1 MAEKRAIK
9 RFVDVE
15 IKKDT
20 PSVSAASFGIPILI
34 SKNPAITTA
43 QRVKRF
49 TTLAGVETLFDKTTE
64 EWKAADAYFSQ
75 DPFNEKQP
83 EELLI
88 GRYVI
93 SDSSAVLEAG
103 EFAETDIE
111 VWKLVTDGEFG
122 VTIDG
127 TLVDVTGLDF
137 SAITSLDD
145 VASVISAGTAGATVK
160 YVVNRFVF
168 TSDTTGVTST
178 ITLLQTVA
186 TPSGTDISGTV
197 LTGSKYLNGE
207 TLTTPS
213 NVGQSLLSQGQAAET
228 AADMLT
234 AIKNANSSWYALG
247 LVNSLR
253 DDQFTEDL
261 ADALESNRNIMI
273 TVTNDPNTLVLGSSA
288 SLAAKLKAKN
298 YKRTSLVYHDNA
310 DVYPDWSWMGQQLPK
325 DVGSTNWSYKTLAG
339 IAQGASQEIQPSSIT
354 QTQIDAAEDVNVN
367 VYTTTLGANFI
378 YFGTMTGGKNIDKE
392 GEYLDI
398 IINIDFLQARVEEGL
413 MSLLLEKDIIPFTD
427 GGITIVD
434 TRLKTL
440 LQTFGVNQGIL
451 VDQTVVTFF
460 PKRADVSQA
469 DRDDRKLP
477 GGTFTAELTGGINQ
491 IIVRGTVSI

>member
-34 SKNPAITTA
+34 SNSNVITTA

-49 TTLAGVETLFDKTTE
+49 TTLAGVETLFAKTTE

-75 DPFNEKQP
+75 DPFNENQP

-88 GRYVI
+88 GRYV
-93 SDSSAVLEAG
+93 DANSSAVLEAG
-103 EFAETDIE
+103 EEPLTDIDA
-111 VWKLVTDGEFG
+111 WKLITDGEFG

-127 TLVDVTGLDF
+127 GLVDVTGLNF
-137 SAITSLDD
+137 SGVTSLDD
-145 VASVISAGTAGATVK
+145 VASVISLGTAGVSVA
-160 YVVNRFVF
+160 YVINRFVF
-168 TSDTTGVTST
+168 TSDTTGITST

-186 TPSGTDISGTV
+186 IPAGTDISGTGFLDGDV
-197 LTGSKYLNGE
+197 IKS
-207 TLTTPS
+207 PS
-213 NVGQSLLSQGQAAET
+213 NPGGSLLSQGQIAET
-228 AADMLT
+228 AAEMLL
-234 AIKNANSSWYALG
+234 AIKNANNSWYALG
-247 LVNSLR
+247 LIKALR
-253 DDQFTEDL
+253 DIQFTEDL
-261 ADALESNRNIMI
+261 ADQIESNRNIMI
-273 TVTNDPNTLVLGSSA
+273 AVTNDANTLVLGSSA
-288 SLAAKLKAKN
+288 SLAAILKAKN
-298 YKRTSLVYHDNA
+298 YKRTSLTYHDN
-310 DVYPDWSWMGQQLPK
+310 DLVYPDWSWMGQQLPK
-325 DVGSTNWSYKTLAG
+325 DVGSTNWAYKTLAG
-339 IAQGASQEIQPSSIT
+339 IAQGATQEIETSNLT

-367 VYTTTLGANFI
+367 VYTTTLGADFI

-392 GEYLDI
+392 GEYIDI

-440 LQTFGVNQGIL
+440 LQTYGVNQGIL

-460 PKRADVSQA
+460 PKRADVDQT

-477 GGTFTAELTGGINQ
+477 GGTFTAELTGGINT
-491 IIVRGTVSI
+491 IIVRGIVSI

>member
-34 SKNPAITTA
+34 SNSNVITTA

-49 TTLAGVETLFDKTTE
+49 TTLAGVETLFPDTTE

-75 DPFNEKQP
+75 DPFNENQP

-88 GRYVI
+88 GRYV
-93 SDSSAVLEAG
+93 DSAIAAVLEAG

-111 VWKLVTDGEFG
+111 VWKLITDGEFG
-122 VTIDG
+122 ITIDG

-137 SAITSLDD
+137 SAVTSLDD
-145 VASVISAGTAGATVK
+145 VASVISAGTAGATVT
-160 YVVNRFVF
+160 YVINRFVF
-168 TSDTTGVTST
+168 TSDTTGITST
-178 ITLLQTVA
+178 ISLLQTVA
-186 TPSGTDISGTV
+186 VPAGSDISGADTFV
-197 LTGSKYLNGE
+197 GLNGNI
-207 TLTTPS
+207 LTTPS
-213 NVGQSLLSQGQAAET
+213 NPGQSLLSQGQVAET
-228 AADMLT
+228 AADMLL
-234 AIKNANSSWYALG
+234 AIKNANNSWYALG
-247 LVNSLR
+247 LIKDLR
-253 DDQFTEDL
+253 DIQFTEDL
-261 ADALESNRNIMI
+261 ADQIESNRNIMLV
-273 TVTNDPNTLVLGSSA
+273 TTNDANTLILGSSA

-298 YKRTSLVYHDNA
+298 YKRTSLTYHDN
-310 DVYPDWSWMGQQLPK
+310 DNVYPEWSWMGQQLPK
-325 DVGSTNWSYKTLAG
+325 DVGSTNWAYKTLAG
-339 IAQGASQEIQPSSIT
+339 IAQGASQQIDPSSIT

-367 VYTTTLGANFI
+367 VYTTTLGASFI

-392 GEYLDI
+392 GEFIDI
-398 IINIDFLQARVEEGL
+398 IINIDFLQARIEEGL

-434 TRLKTL
+434 TRLKNL
-440 LQTFGVNQGIL
+440 LQTFGVVQGIL
-451 VDQTVVTFF
+451 VEGTVVTSF
-460 PKRADVSQA
+460 PKRAEVSQT

-477 GGTFTAELTGGINQ
+477 GGTFTAELTGAINTV
-491 IIVRGTVSI
+491 IVRGIVSI

>member
-1 MAEKRAIK
+1 MPEKRAIK

-34 SKNPAITTA
+34 SNSNVITTA

-49 TTLAGVETLFDKTTE
+49 TTLAGVETIFSKTTE
-64 EWKAADAYFSQ
+64 EWRAADAYFSQ
-75 DPFNEKQP
+75 DPFNVNQP

-88 GRYVI
+88 GRYVDA
-93 SDSSAVLEAG
+93 DSSAVLEAG
-103 EFAETDIE
+103 ETPLTDVE
-111 VWKLVTDGEFG
+111 AWKLIIDGEFG

-127 TLVDVTGLDF
+127 SLVDVAGLDF
-137 SAITSLDD
+137 SAVTSLDD
-145 VASVISAGTAGATVK
+145 VASIISASTADVTVT
-160 YVVNRFVF
+160 YVINRFVF
-168 TSDTTGVTST
+168 TNDTIGVTST
-178 ITLLQTVA
+178 ISLLQTVA
-186 TPSGTDISGTV
+186 VPAGTDISGTGFLDGDV
-197 LTGSKYLNGE
+197 LSS
-207 TLTTPS
+207 PS
-213 NVGQSLLSQGQAAET
+213 NTGGSLLSQGQVAEN

-234 AIKNANSSWYALG
+234 AIKNANNSWYALG
-247 LVNSLR
+247 LIKPLR
-253 DDQFTEDL
+253 DIQFTEDL
-261 ADALESNRNIMI
+261 ADQIESNRNIMI
-273 TVTNDPNTLVLGSSA
+273 ITTNDANTLVLGSSA

-298 YKRTSLVYHDNA
+298 YKRTALVYHDNEN
-310 DVYPDWSWMGQQLPK
+310 VHPEWSWMGQQLPK
-325 DVGSTNWSYKTLAG
+325 DVGSTNWAYKKLAG
-339 IAQGASQEIQPSSIT
+339 IAQGASQEIEVSSLT

-367 VYTTTLGANFI
+367 VYTQTLGANFI

-392 GEYLDI
+392 GEYIDI

-434 TRLKTL
+434 TRLKSL
-440 LQTFGVNQGIL
+440 LQTSGVDQGIL
-451 VDQTVVTFF
+451 VDGTVVTFF
-460 PKRADVSQA
+460 PKRADVSQV

-477 GGTFTAELTGGINQ
+477 GGTFTAELTGGINV

>member
-34 SKNPAITTA
+34 SNSNVITTA

-49 TTLAGVETLFDKTTE
+49 TTLAGVETLFPNTTE

-75 DPFNEKQP
+75 DPFNENQP

-88 GRYVI
+88 GRYVDAPI
-93 SDSSAVLEAG
+93 AAVLEAG
-103 EFAETDIE
+103 ETPLTVLATWQAI
-111 VWKLVTDGEFG
+111 TDGEFG
-122 VTIDG
+122 ITIDG
-127 TLVDVTGLDF
+127 GLVDVTGLNF
-137 SAITSLDD
+137 STATSLDD
-145 VASVISAGTAGATVK
+145 VASIISAGTAGASVA
-160 YVVNRFVF
+160 YVINRFVF
-168 TSDTTGVTST
+168 TSDTTGVAST
-178 ITLLQTVA
+178 LTLLQTVA
-186 TPSGTDISGTV
+186 VPAGTDISGTGFLDGDV
-197 LTGSKYLNGE
+197 IKSPTNPGG
-207 TLTTPS
+207 
-213 NVGQSLLSQGQAAET
+213 SLLSQGQIAET

-234 AIKNANSSWYALG
+234 AVKNVNNAWYALG
-247 LVNSLR
+247 LIKALR
-253 DDQFTEDL
+253 DIQFTEDL
-261 ADALESNRNIMI
+261 SDALESNRNIMI
-273 TVTNDPNTLVLGSSA
+273 TVTNDPNTLVLGSAA

-298 YKRTSLVYHDNA
+298 YKRTSLVYHDNSN
-310 DVYPDWSWMGQQLPK
+310 VYPDWSWMGQQLPK

-339 IAQGASQEIQPSSIT
+339 IAEGASQNIEASSIT
-354 QTQIDAAEDVNVN
+354 QTQIDAAEDVNAN
-367 VYTTTLGANFI
+367 VYTTTLGASFI

-392 GEYLDI
+392 GEFIDI

-434 TRLKTL
+434 TRLKNL
-440 LQTFGVNQGIL
+440 LQTYGVVQGIL
-451 VDQTVVTFF
+451 VDGTVVTSF
-460 PKRADVSQA
+460 PKRADVSQV

-477 GGTFTAELTGGINQ
+477 GGTFTAELSGAINTV
-491 IIVRGTVSI
+491 IVRGIVSI

>member
-34 SKNPAITTA
+34 SNSNIITTA

-49 TTLAGVETLFDKTTE
+49 TTLAGVETLFSSTTE

-75 DPFNEKQP
+75 DPFNENQP

-88 GRYVI
+88 GRYVDA
-93 SDSSAVLEAG
+93 DSSAVLEAG
-103 EFAETDIE
+103 ENNLTVLDT
-111 VWKLVTDGEFG
+111 WKAVTNGNYAITLNG
-122 VTIDG
+122 TVTEA
-127 TLVDVTGLDF
+127 TTLDF
-137 SAITSLDD
+137 SAVTSLDD
-145 VASVISAGTAGATVK
+145 VAGVLSAGIAGATVT
-160 YVVNRFVF
+160 YVINRFVF
-168 TSDTTGVTST
+168 ENDTAGTAST
-178 ITLLQTVA
+178 TTLLGSIA
-186 TPSGTDISGTV
+186 TAAGVDISGADYIDGRV
-197 LTGSKYLNGE
+197 LKSVTNPGG
-207 TLTTPS
+207 
-213 NVGQSLLSQGQAAET
+213 SLLSQGQAVET

-234 AIKNANSSWYALG
+234 AIKNVNNSWYALG
-247 LVNSLR
+247 LIKALR
-253 DDQFTEDL
+253 DIQFTEDL
-261 ADALESNRNIMI
+261 SDTLESNRNVMI
-273 TVTNDPNTLVLGSSA
+273 TVTNDANALVLGSAA

-298 YKRTSLVYHDNA
+298 YKRSSLVYHDNEN
-310 DVYPDWSWMGQQLPK
+310 VYPDWSWMGQQLPK

-339 IAQGASQEIQPSSIT
+339 IAEGASQNIEASAIT
-354 QTQIDAAEDVNVN
+354 QTQIDAAADVNAN
-367 VYTTTLGANFI
+367 VYTTTLGASFI

-392 GEYLDI
+392 GEFIDI

-434 TRLKTL
+434 TRLKNL
-440 LQTFGVNQGIL
+440 LQTYGVVQGIL
-451 VDQTVVTFF
+451 VDGSVVTSF
-460 PKRADVSQA
+460 PKRSEVSQT

-477 GGTFTAELTGGINQ
+477 GGTFTAELSGAINTV
-491 IIVRGTVSI
+491 IVRGIVSI